1 MSEPP
6 PAGDRCVVLLY
17 PGCTIA
23 EIIEIVTRL
32 RGADVPLEF
41 VSADG
46 GDVIDQSGLI
56 MIPDRPI
63 DEIDRSKVGIVIV
76 PGGDP
81 EAIIGDAA
89 VKRLLNAVVDAGGV
103 VAGICAGV
111 LVLGDAGVLAGRHI
125 THNYRAPWAPP
136 EVESFV
142 ESLLASAAE
151 VEPTFGDVVCVDRGR
166 VDRGPVDR
174 GASGATVITAL
185 PNATI
190 QFTTAIGQAVGLFDD
205 DAAEL
210 LERHLQGEFV
220 AELFE
225 D

>member
-1 MSEPP
+1 MSQPS
-6 PAGDRCVVLLY
+6 CIVLLY

-23 EIIEIVTRL
+23 EVIELATRL
-32 RGADVPLEF
+32 RGADVPVEF

-63 DEIDRSKVGIVIV
+63 DEIDRSKVGVVVV

-125 THNYRAPWAPP
+125 THNYRAPWATP
-136 EVESFV
+136 EVEAFV
-142 ESLLASAAE
+142 EPLLASAAE
-151 VEPTFGDVVCVDRGR
+151 VEPTFGDVVCVDRG
-166 VDRGPVDR
+166 
-174 GASGATVITAL
+174 ASGAAIITAL

-190 QFTTAIGQAVGLFDD
+190 QFTSAVGQAIGLFDD

>member
-1 MSEPP
+1 MSQ
-6 PAGDRCVVLLY
+6 ASCIVLLY

-23 EIIEIVTRL
+23 EVIELATRL
-32 RGADVPLEF
+32 RGAEVPIEF

-63 DEIDRSKVGIVIV
+63 DEIDRSKVGVVIV

-81 EAIIGDAA
+81 EAIIGDAS

-142 ESLLASAAE
+142 EPLLASAAE
-151 VEPTFGDVVCVDRGR
+151 VEPTFGDVVCVDRGP

-185 PNATI
+185 PNAMI
-190 QFTTAIGQAVGLFDD
+190 QFTSAVGQAIGLFDD